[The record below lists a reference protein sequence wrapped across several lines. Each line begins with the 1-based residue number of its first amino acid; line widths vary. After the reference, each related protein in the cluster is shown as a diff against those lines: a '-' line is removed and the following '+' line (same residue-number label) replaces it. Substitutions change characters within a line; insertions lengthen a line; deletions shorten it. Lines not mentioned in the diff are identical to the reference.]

1 MKYDFR
7 EYLRYLISVV
17 LLFMFIF
24 SFISNSFTK
33 LDSFLILFFLVG
45 IQWLFGKG
53 DER

>member
-1 MKYDFR
+1 MRYNFK

-33 LDSFLILFFLVG
+33 IDSFLILFFLVG
-45 IQWLFGKG
+45 IQFLFSRGGKK
-53 DER
+53 

>member
-1 MKYDFR
+1 MKYNFK

-33 LDSFLILFFLVG
+33 IDSFLILFFLVG
-45 IQWLFGKG
+45 LQFLFSRGG
-53 DER
+53 NR

>member
-1 MKYDFR
+1 MKYSFR

-33 LDSFLILFFLVG
+33 IDSFLILFFLVG
-45 IQWLFGKG
+45 LQFLFSRGGKK
-53 DER
+53 

>member
-1 MKYDFR
+1 MKYNFK

-33 LDSFLILFFLVG
+33 IDSFLILLFLVG
-45 IQWLFGKG
+45 LQFLFSRGGKK
-53 DER
+53 

>member
-1 MKYDFR
+1 MRYNFK

-33 LDSFLILFFLVG
+33 IDSFLILFFLVG
-45 IQWLFGKG
+45 LQFLFSRGG
-53 DER
+53 NR